1 MKESIS
7 EERGDPLMV
16 RAVEK
21 AFRVLGTFDASHPR
35 QTLTQIAGRTGLDR
49 SAAQRFIHTLSQ
61 LGYLRKDERTKAYE
75 LTPKA
80 LSLAYQYSRSSPLV
94 LRTHPY
100 LSHLNRTTEE
110 TISLTVLDEG
120 DIIYLS
126 RYLSPNVLDT
136 DVNVGSRLPAYCTAG
151 GLALLSVLKDE
162 EVNDLLARSQLRA
175 FTSKTIYD
183 VEGIWRQIRLV
194 RERGFS
200 LVQEQIYSGDISIA
214 CPIVSSDRQ
223 TIAAVSLG
231 ASKFRYDEETI
242 IHRFI
247 PTLIAAGRSI
257 SQVLPG

>member
-1 MKESIS
+1 MA
-7 EERGDPLMV
+7 EERDDPLMV

-21 AFRVLGTFDASHPR
+21 AFRVLTTFDASHPR
-35 QTLTQIAGRTGLDR
+35 QTLTQIAERTGLDR
-49 SAAQRFIHTLSQ
+49 SAAQRFIHTLTQ
-61 LGYLRKDERTKAYE
+61 LGYLRKDTRSKAYE

-110 TISLTVLDEG
+110 AISLTVLDDS

-151 GLALLSVLKDE
+151 GLALLSALPDE
-162 EVNDLLARSQLRA
+162 QVDALLSRSQLRA

-183 VEGIWRQIRLV
+183 LDGIWRQIRTV
-194 RERGFS
+194 RERGFA

-214 CPIVSSDRQ
+214 CPIVSPDRQ
-223 TIAAVSLG
+223 MLAAVSLG
-231 ASKFRYDEETI
+231 ASKFRYDEETLVQ
-242 IHRFI
+242 RFV
-247 PTLIAAGRSI
+247 PTLIAAARSI
-257 SQVLPG
+257 SQVIPG